1 MYPLDNVMK
10 IMKEIKKFYKDKM
23 YFSVWYNSVSI
34 TLIEDGKASEKSFSF
49 NEVLGWFNNPIFYFK
64 RSWIE
69 RNDYNC

>member
-10 IMKEIKKFYKDKM
+10 IMKEIKKSYKDKM

-34 TLIEDGKASEKSFSF
+34 TLIEDGKANEKSFSF